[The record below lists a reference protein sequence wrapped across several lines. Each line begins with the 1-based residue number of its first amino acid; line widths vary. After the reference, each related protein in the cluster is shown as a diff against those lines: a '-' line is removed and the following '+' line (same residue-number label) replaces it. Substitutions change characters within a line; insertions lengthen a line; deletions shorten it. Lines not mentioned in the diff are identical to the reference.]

1 MRRRNHTKHVL
12 EDCVERAHLA
22 DGLCRYEHHELV
34 CMLAS
39 GAPQLY
45 DLTKFA
51 WDEFNLPRMKRVLS
65 TCKIYALVIA
75 SSAFNKSYINFRHF
89 CLQ

>member
-1 MRRRNHTKHVL
+1 MRRRNRTKHVL
-12 EDCVERAHLA
+12 EECVERAHLA

-51 WDEFNLPRMKRVLS
+51 WDEFNLPRMMKDMYDELKGKFEEAGRDGSRL
-65 TCKIYALVIA
+65 
-75 SSAFNKSYINFRHF
+75 YIIGI
-89 CLQ
+89 QV